1 MIQINFVIL
10 LITYHIH
17 LNTVFARL
25 RLTLGRLLVM
35 NNKISFDKE
44 LIRRYDTSGPRYTSY
59 PTAVQFSEN
68 FEEEDYLECAEQSN
82 DEPIP
87 SPLSLYLHIPF
98 CDTICYY
105 CGCSKVITKDKSKAA
120 PYIELL
126 KKEIRLQG
134 ALFDK
139 DREVIQIHWGGGTP
153 TFLTDKEIYELVEC
167 IRENFNLPADHL
179 IDFGIEVD
187 PRTVDKE
194 RLKELNNIGFNRI
207 SFGVQDLN
215 DCVQKSV
222 NRVQSTAQI
231 KQHIRDARDFNY
243 QSINIDLMYGLPK
256 QTSESFAET
265 LDAIIEL
272 DPDRIAV
279 YNYAHLPEIFKPQ
292 RRINVDDLPSAEE
305 KLNILQLCINKLQE
319 AGYVYIGMDHFAKAS
334 DALVKAQQQGKLHR
348 SFQGYST
355 HADCDIVAM
364 GITAI
369 SRIGENY
376 SQNVRTIEA
385 YEKLLKQDKIPIFRG
400 IALEGDDVL
409 RGEIINELMCN
420 NNLDITQIEAKWSIN
435 FKTYFQSSLNNLQQ
449 MADDGLVQISNKKII
464 ITQSGRLLA
473 RSICMQ
479 FDRYLQQKK
488 TNQFSRVI

>member
-1 MIQINFVIL
+1 
-10 LITYHIH
+10 
-17 LNTVFARL
+17 
-25 RLTLGRLLVM
+25 M
-35 NNKISFDKE
+35 NNKISFNKE

-59 PTAVQFSEN
+59 PTAVQFSES
-68 FEEEDYLECAEQSN
+68 FKEEDYLQCVKQSN

-153 TFLTDKEIYELVEC
+153 TFLTDEEVYELVEC
-167 IRENFNLPADHL
+167 IRENFNLPADNL

-194 RLKELNNIGFNRI
+194 RLKNLNNIGFNRI

-215 DCVQKSV
+215 DSVQKSV
-222 NRVQSTAQI
+222 NRVQSTEQI
-231 KQHIRDARDFNY
+231 KQHIRDARDFNFK
-243 QSINIDLMYGLPK
+243 SINIDLMYGLPK
-256 QTSESFAET
+256 QTAETFSET
-265 LDAIIEL
+265 LDTVIEL

-292 RRINVDDLPSAEE
+292 RRINEDDLPSAEE
-305 KLNILQLCINKLQE
+305 KLNILKLCIDKLQD
-319 AGYVYIGMDHFAKAS
+319 AGYAYIGMDHFAKES

-355 HADCDIVAM
+355 HSDCDIVAM

-376 SQNVRTIEA
+376 SQNVRTIDEYEA
-385 YEKLLKQDKIPIFRG
+385 LLKKNKIPVFRG
-400 IALEGDDVL
+400 IELEGDDVL

-420 NNLDITQIEAKWSIN
+420 NNLDITKIEARWGIN
-435 FKTYFQSSLNNLQQ
+435 FKTYFQSSLNDLQK
-449 MADDGLVQISNKKII
+449 MADDGLVKISNKKIT
-464 ITQSGRLLA
+464 ITKSGRLLA

-479 FDRYLQQKK
+479 FDRYLQQQKL
-488 TNQFSRVI
+488 NQFSRVI